1 LRHIFVLTSAA
12 AHGRVFLY
20 VVCSSILR
28 NIVSFVVHEP
38 STLAEAL
45 GVLAHEGDACAP
57 LAGGTDLL
65 LGIRRRARKYRS
77 VVNIKFI
84 PGLGGLDWDSATG
97 LTIGALTTFRAIE
110 TGDHVRSR
118 FPALVEAA
126 RVVAGVQL
134 RNLATIGGNLGNA
147 SPSADSAPPLV
158 ALGATIEIVSAAG
171 ARAVPVENCLTGPGR
186 TVLRHGE
193 LFTRIS
199 IPASAARGGSAYARF
214 SPRSA
219 MDIGIAS
226 VAASIALDADQRC
239 TSCRIAL
246 GAVAPVPL
254 RSGMAEGALEGER
267 LTPAL
272 IGRAAELAA
281 AAARPITD
289 IRGTADYRKAIVKV
303 LAARVL
309 AQAAARAERMVS

>member
-1 LRHIFVLTSAA
+1 M
-12 AHGRVFLY
+12 
-20 VVCSSILR
+20 
-28 NIVSFVVHEP
+28 SFSVHEP
-38 STLAEAL
+38 ATLSEAL
-45 GVLAHEGDACAP
+45 GVLKDEGDATAP

-65 LGIRRRARKYRS
+65 LRIRRRARKYRS
-77 VVNIKFI
+77 VVNIKFV
-84 PGLGGLDWDSATG
+84 PGLNELHWDARTG

-110 TGDHVRSR
+110 THDSVRAH
-118 FPALVEAA
+118 FPALAEAA

-158 ALGATIEIVSAAG
+158 ALNATIEIASAAG
-171 ARAVPVENCLTGPGR
+171 TRRMPVERCLTGPGR
-186 TVLRHGE
+186 TVLTPGE
-193 LFTRIS
+193 IFTAIS
-199 IPASAARGGSAYARF
+199 VPAPSPRSGNAYARF

-226 VAASIALDADQRC
+226 VAASITLDADRRC
-239 TSCRIAL
+239 TSCRIVL

-272 IGRAAELAA
+272 LEQAGDLAA
-281 AAARPITD
+281 QAARPISD
-289 IRGTADYRKAIVKV
+289 IRGSADYRRAIVRV
-303 LAARVL
+303 LTTRVVALAAS
-309 AQAAARAERMVS
+309 RAERMAL

>member
-1 LRHIFVLTSAA
+1 M
-12 AHGRVFLY
+12 
-20 VVCSSILR
+20 
-28 NIVSFVVHEP
+28 SFSVHEP
-38 STLAEAL
+38 TTLGEAL
-45 GVLAHEGDACAP
+45 AVLKDEGDAAAP

-65 LGIRRRARKYRS
+65 LRIRRRARRYRS
-77 VVNIKFI
+77 VVNIKFV
-84 PGLGGLDWDSATG
+84 PGLNELHWDARTG

-110 TGDHVRSR
+110 THDSVRAH
-118 FPALVEAA
+118 FPALAEAA

-158 ALGATIEIVSAAG
+158 ALNATIEIASAAG
-171 ARAVPVENCLTGPGR
+171 TRRMPVERCLTGPGR
-186 TVLRHGE
+186 TVLTPGE
-193 LFTRIS
+193 IFTSIS
-199 IPASAARGGSAYARF
+199 VPAPSPRSGNAYARF

-226 VAASIALDADQRC
+226 VAASITLDADRRC
-239 TSCRIAL
+239 TSCRIVL

-272 IGRAAELAA
+272 LEQAGELAA
-281 AAARPITD
+281 QAARPISD
-289 IRGTADYRKAIVKV
+289 IRGSADYRRAIVRV
-303 LAARVL
+303 LTTRVVALAAS
-309 AQAAARAERMVS
+309 RAERMAL

>member
-1 LRHIFVLTSAA
+1 M
-12 AHGRVFLY
+12 
-20 VVCSSILR
+20 
-28 NIVSFVVHEP
+28 SFSVHEP
-38 STLAEAL
+38 ATLSEAL
-45 GVLAHEGDACAP
+45 AVLKDEGDATAP

-65 LGIRRRARKYRS
+65 LRIRRRARKYRS
-77 VVNIKFI
+77 VVNIKFV
-84 PGLGGLDWDSATG
+84 PGLNELHWDARTG

-110 TGDHVRSR
+110 THDSVRAH
-118 FPALVEAA
+118 FPALAEAA

-158 ALGATIEIVSAAG
+158 ALNATIEIASAAG
-171 ARAVPVENCLTGPGR
+171 TRRMPVERCLTGPGR
-186 TVLRHGE
+186 TVLTPGE
-193 LFTRIS
+193 IFTSIL
-199 IPASAARGGSAYARF
+199 IPAPSPRSGNAYARF

-226 VAASIALDADQRC
+226 VAASITLDADRRC
-239 TSCRIAL
+239 TSCRIVL

-272 IGRAAELAA
+272 LEQAGELAA
-281 AAARPITD
+281 QAARPISD
-289 IRGTADYRKAIVKV
+289 IRGSADYRRAIVRV
-303 LAARVL
+303 LTTRVVALAAS
-309 AQAAARAERMVS
+309 RAERMAL

>member
-1 LRHIFVLTSAA
+1 M
-12 AHGRVFLY
+12 
-20 VVCSSILR
+20 
-28 NIVSFVVHEP
+28 SFSVHEP
-38 STLAEAL
+38 ATLGEAL
-45 GVLAHEGDACAP
+45 AVLKDEGDATAP

-65 LGIRRRARKYRS
+65 LRIRRRARKYRS
-77 VVNIKFI
+77 VVNIKFV
-84 PGLGGLDWDSATG
+84 PGLNELHWDARTG

-110 TGDHVRSR
+110 THDSVRAH
-118 FPALVEAA
+118 FPALAEAA

-158 ALGATIEIVSAAG
+158 ALNATIEIASAAG
-171 ARAVPVENCLTGPGR
+171 TRRMPVERCLTGPGR
-186 TVLRHGE
+186 TVLTPGE
-193 LFTRIS
+193 IFTSIL
-199 IPASAARGGSAYARF
+199 IPAPSPRSGNAYARF

-226 VAASIALDADQRC
+226 VAASITLDADRRC
-239 TSCRIAL
+239 TSCRIVL

-272 IGRAAELAA
+272 LEQAGELAA
-281 AAARPITD
+281 QAARPISD
-289 IRGTADYRKAIVKV
+289 IRGSADYRRAIVRV
-303 LAARVL
+303 LTTRVVALAAS
-309 AQAAARAERMVS
+309 RAERMAL